1 MVVRA
6 GFPVNQ
12 FRTVVSEDQP
22 WLYGPLSDVYSV
34 WLTPDSISTFNDGAP
49 LTPSCMRPSINK
61 LVLSSVI
68 VQPDSTRP

>member
-1 MVVRA
+1 MRA

-49 LTPSCMRPSINK
+49 LTPSCMRPFSTK
-61 LVLSSVI
+61 FMLSVI
-68 VQPDSTRP
+68 VQPDSTRL